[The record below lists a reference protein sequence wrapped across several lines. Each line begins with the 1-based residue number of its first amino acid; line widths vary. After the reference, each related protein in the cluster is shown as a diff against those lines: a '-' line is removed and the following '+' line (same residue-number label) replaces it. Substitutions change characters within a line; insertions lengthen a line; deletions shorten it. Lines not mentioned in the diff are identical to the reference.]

1 MTSTTLQPEPGTP
14 RQGHIRV
21 HLALLFVQITFGAFG
36 VFGKYVMA
44 YIPPLALA
52 ALRVAFAGPILVL
65 IAHRVE
71 HYRPSRKDYPKLA
84 LLGLL
89 GVFTNQLLYIIGL
102 NYTTAINATILM
114 PSIPAITVG
123 AAALLGIE
131 HPGKRKL
138 LGVALSVFGAL
149 VVLDV
154 TAFSLHDSMA
164 FGNLLVLLNCV
175 SYAFFLVLAK
185 PVLLKIPPLT
195 VIAWTFVFGGSGVFV
210 IAAPS
215 LLGVHFAALPATVW
229 YGLAFILLMPTLLN
243 YVLNTWAIRESSSSL
258 VAAYVT
264 LQPVVA
270 MILAVFLLHESFG
283 VRESA
288 GFVLIIAGLVFAS
301 RSESFSS

>member
-1 MTSTTLQPEPGTP
+1 MEKRNIQ
-14 RQGHIRV
+14 V

-36 VFGKYVMA
+36 VFGKYVMS

-52 ALRVAFAGPILVL
+52 AMRVMFAGPVLVL
-65 IAHRVE
+65 ISRRVE
-71 HYRPSRKDYPKLA
+71 HYTPERKDYPKLA

-131 HPGKRKL
+131 YPSRRKYY
-138 LGVALSVFGAL
+138 GVALSIVGAL
-149 VVLDV
+149 VLIDL
-154 TAFSLHDSMA
+154 TAFSLRDGMA

-195 VIAWTFVFGGSGVFV
+195 VIAWTFVFGGSGVFL

-215 LLGVHFAALPATVW
+215 LLSVHYAQLPTAFW
-229 YGLAFILLMPTLLN
+229 LSLAFILLVPTLIN
-243 YVLNTWAIRESSSSL
+243 YVLNIWAIRESSSSL
-258 VAAYVT
+258 VAAYVM

-270 MILAVFLLHESFG
+270 MILAVILLHESFG
-283 VRESA
+283 VREVL
-288 GFVLIIAGLVFAS
+288 GFFLIVTGLIFAS
-301 RSESFSS
+301 RT